1 MESLYRKYR
10 PQTFSD
16 VVGQQHIVSTLE
28 HAVAEGRLSHAYL
41 FCGPRGT
48 GKTTMARILAKSLL
62 CAQPHD
68 HLPCGTCPQCQ
79 DIAAGNH
86 PDVYELDAASRTGVD
101 NVREEIINSVSFAPV
116 RGDYKIYIIDEVH
129 MLTTQAFNA
138 LLKTLEEP
146 PAHVVFVLATTD
158 PQRVPETILSRCQ
171 RFDFHRI
178 GMEDIERRLAY
189 VCQNEGFETEPEAL
203 ALVARHARGGMRD
216 ALSTLEQLSVFGN
229 GAVRLADARSLLGE
243 VASSVL
249 ADFAR
254 SIAARDVVA
263 LFRQI
268 SAQVDQGND
277 LMEFTRDLVGH
288 VRDIYMARVAG
299 ADPELFDGGA
309 DLAAIEA
316 EAALFE
322 STDRLSRTLTVLD
335 EAAIEMRTASDTRLV
350 LEVACTRLAR
360 PETDLTLES
369 LAERLARLEA
379 AFAAGAAPRGTASG
393 AAPAAAPIAAS
404 VAGASAATGVAAATG
419 AVASAAAPV
428 AGAAPAA
435 VPAAAS
441 GAMTAAAP
449 AAPSV
454 SQGNKNGSPVLAAGG
469 ARSGV
474 SASPA
479 APVAGAARQAG
490 SPAATG
496 APQPGPAAHG
506 QGNPWDRGGRGG
518 APSRGASPWNQGH
531 AAAPSHARNP
541 WEQHAHAGGMAPQAA
556 PAAAPQGA
564 YGGAAAGVQPRPA
577 APQPGAGSA
586 SPAGRYS
593 GAAAP
598 QPAAPAAPVAPAA
611 PAASV
616 DLPWS
621 VPGQPAAAPCA
632 QQAQGA
638 QAGSASKPS
647 QVAPAPAAAQ
657 APAQASAPASPARPA
672 SGQVE
677 AAAADQASSAG
688 SADAPQ
694 PAVPAASDQAAP
706 AAPADVPPAAEAS
719 VPGGPVTDKGELQ
732 RRWKQ
737 AVKLVVQSYPSR
749 GALLQSARAASD
761 DGDVLTVNFPKGSE
775 FAVGMLEREDSQ
787 EVVPPIVAQVFG
799 PRELVYT
806 MGGKT
811 GSPKGGGKRGAR
823 KKADAPAADSAP
835 AEKPAASAAT
845 HTFGSAPA
853 GARQDAAAPAA
864 PRDAAAQPAPAA
876 QGSQPAAPNASAAA
890 DAGSAAS
897 SVPEAAAPVAP
908 AAPAASAAAVSNAM
922 PAAPTAQDSAASQP
936 KSASVEVPEPP
947 TAASPARSADPA
959 AHAAS
964 ATPATA
970 DQSSSPTIMP
980 DGRDIEADRRA
991 WESDFVPYDDAMIAE
1006 ITAADAFELPTD
1018 PYAAA
1023 TAPDPTVAF
1032 PQAAV
1037 APQFAA
1043 APRSERVPQPA
1054 AAPAQTERGATGA
1067 ASGSAS
1073 ATPARS
1079 ASPWDAPAR
1088 GAASPA
1094 AAAGVQPT
1102 GRPAAQPAPAAS
1114 SAAGF
1119 APAHDPAQAQRAAGR
1134 PGAQP
1139 AASSAAPWNNPG
1151 RARAVQQTPSA
1162 PVPEAAGAAPSFSP
1176 SAAGAQP
1183 AAPADPGAPTPW
1195 GAGGATAESVD
1206 ASDVAAVLDSVWGA
1220 GVVLHEGE
1228 DPSTANR
1235 A

>member
-229 GAVRLADARSLLGE
+229 GAVRLADARALLGE

-379 AFAAGAAPRGTASG
+379 AFAAGDLPRGTASG
-393 AAPAAAPIAAS
+393 AAPAAAP
-404 VAGASAATGVAAATG
+404 VAGAI
-419 AVASAAAPV
+419 
-428 AGAAPAA
+428 
-435 VPAAAS
+435 PAAAS
-441 GAMTAAAP
+441 

-454 SQGNKNGSPVLAAGG
+454 SQGNKNGSPVPAAGG
-469 ARSGV
+469 VRSGV

-586 SPAGRYS
+586 SPAGRFF

-621 VPGQPAAAPCA
+621 VPGQPAAASCA

-638 QAGSASKPS
+638 QAGPASEPS

-657 APAQASAPASPARPA
+657 APAQAPAPASPVQPA

-677 AAAADQASSAG
+677 AAAADRAPSAG

-694 PAVPAASDQAAP
+694 PVVPAASDQAAP

-811 GSPKGGGKRGAR
+811 GGPKGGGKSGAR
-823 KKADAPAADSAP
+823 KKANAPAAGPAP
-835 AEKPAASAAT
+835 AEKPAASAAA

-876 QGSQPAAPNASAAA
+876 QGFQPAALSASAAA

-908 AAPAASAAAVSNAM
+908 AAPAAPAAAVSNAM
-922 PAAPTAQDSAASQP
+922 PAAPAALNPAASQP
-936 KSASVEVPEPP
+936 KSASAEVPEPP
-947 TAASPARSADPA
+947 TTASPARSADPA
-959 AHAAS
+959 APAAS

-1037 APQFAA
+1037 APQSAA

-1054 AAPAQTERGATGA
+1054 AAPAQMGRSATGA
-1067 ASGSAS
+1067 ASGSAP
-1073 ATPARS
+1073 ATLARS

-1094 AAAGVQPT
+1094 AAVGVQPT
-1102 GRPAAQPAPAAS
+1102 GRPAAQPASAAS
-1114 SAAGF
+1114 SAAGS
-1119 APAHDPAQAQRAAGR
+1119 APAHDPAQAQRVAGR
-1134 PGAQP
+1134 PAAQP
-1139 AASSAAPWNNPG
+1139 APASSSAAPWNNPG
-1151 RARAVQQTPSA
+1151 RARAAQQAPSA
-1162 PVPEAAGAAPSFSP
+1162 PVSEAAAPSPSFSP
-1176 SAAGAQP
+1176 SAVGAQP